1 MLTVISP
8 AKTLDYE
15 SPLPVGLSPTRPD
28 FLADSAELIDI
39 LREYSPSQV
48 ASLMSLSD
56 KLAALNV
63 ARFQSWQPDYAEPD
77 ARPALFA
84 FKGDVYTG
92 LDVERLLATDLDR
105 AQQHLRILSG
115 LYGLL
120 RPLDLMLPYRLEM
133 GTELVNSRGKQLY
146 DFWGDRIT
154 LALNQAL
161 AEQGDE
167 VLINLASN
175 EYFRAVQTKK
185 LKASIFTPQFKD
197 EKNGQFKMIS
207 FFAKKARGLMAR
219 FAIENRV
226 RSTRALRAFNA
237 EGYALAPA
245 ASTPARLVF
254 RRLSTTPASK

>member
-15 SPLPVGLSPTRPD
+15 SPLPVGLAPTRPD

-207 FFAKKARGLMAR
+207 FFAKKARGRMAAWLLQNDVR
-219 FAIENRV
+219 KPEDLRDFAVDGYQFNN
-226 RSTRALRAFNA
+226 ALSS
-237 EGYALAPA
+237 GQ
-245 ASTPARLVF
+245 TLVF
-254 RRLSTTPASK
+254 TRREGDAA

>member
-15 SPLPVGLSPTRPD
+15 SPLPVGLAPTRPD
-28 FLADSAELIDI
+28 FLTDSAELIDI

-92 LDVERLLATDLDR
+92 LDVERLLATELDR

-146 DFWGDRIT
+146 EFWGDRIT

-207 FFAKKARGLMAR
+207 FFAKKARGRMAAWLLQNDVR
-219 FAIENRV
+219 KPEDLRDFAVDGYQFNN
-226 RSTRALRAFNA
+226 ALSS
-237 EGYALAPA
+237 GQ
-245 ASTPARLVF
+245 TLVF
-254 RRLSTTPASK
+254 TRREGDAA

>member
-15 SPLPVGLSPTRPD
+15 SPLPAHLCPTRPD
-28 FLADSAELIDI
+28 FLADSASLIDI
-39 LREYSPSQV
+39 LREYTPAQV

-63 ARFQSWQPDYAEPD
+63 ARFQCWQPDYREPD

-92 LDVERLLATDLDR
+92 IEVERLQAADLER
-105 AQQHLRILSG
+105 AQKHLRILSG

-133 GTELVNSRGKQLY
+133 GTELANPRGRHLY
-146 DFWGDRIT
+146 DFWGDSIT
-154 LALNQAL
+154 LALNAAL
-161 AEQGDE
+161 AEQGDD

-175 EYFRAVQTKK
+175 EYFRAVQPKK
-185 LKASIFTPQFKD
+185 LNATIYTPQFKD
-197 EKNGQFKMIS
+197 EKSGQFKMIS
-207 FFAKKARGLMAR
+207 FFAKKARGRMAAWVLQNDIR
-219 FAIENRV
+219 HPDD
-226 RSTRALRAFNA
+226 LRYFDVDGYQFNNTLSA
-237 EGYALAPA
+237 GQ
-245 ASTPARLVF
+245 TLVF
-254 RRLSTTPASK
+254 TRREGDAA

>member
-1 MLTVISP
+1 
-8 AKTLDYE
+8 
-15 SPLPVGLSPTRPD
+15 
-28 FLADSAELIDI
+28 
-39 LREYSPSQV
+39 
-48 ASLMSLSD
+48 MSLSD

-92 LDVERLLATDLDR
+92 LDVERLLATELDR

-146 DFWGDRIT
+146 EFWGDRIT

-207 FFAKKARGLMAR
+207 FFAKKARGRMAAWLLQNDVHKPEDLR
-219 FAIENRV
+219 DFAVDGYQFNN
-226 RSTRALRAFNA
+226 ALSS
-237 EGYALAPA
+237 GQ
-245 ASTPARLVF
+245 TLVF
-254 RRLSTTPASK
+254 TRREGDAA

>member
-15 SPLPVGLSPTRPD
+15 SPLPVDLATSRPD
-28 FLADSAELIDI
+28 FLSDSAELVAV
-39 LREYSPSQV
+39 LRDYTPAQV
-48 ASLMSLSD
+48 ATLMSLSD

-63 ARFQSWQPDYAEPD
+63 ARFQTWQQEFSEPE

-92 LDVERLLATDLDR
+92 LDVTRLSAAELVR

-133 GTELVNSRGKQLY
+133 GTELPNPRGRQLY
-146 DFWGDRIT
+146 DFWGERIT
-154 LALNQAL
+154 QALNAAL
-161 AEQGDE
+161 AEQGDD

-175 EYFRAVQTKK
+175 EYFRSVQPKK
-185 LKASIFTPQFKD
+185 LNATIYTPQFKD
-197 EKNGQFKMIS
+197 EKNGQYKMIS
-207 FFAKKARGLMAR
+207 FFAKKARGRMA
-219 FAIENRV
+219 AWLLQNDV
-226 RSTRALRAFNA
+226 RQPNDLREFDVDGYAFNS
-237 EGYALAPA
+237 AL
-245 ASTPARLVF
+245 SSGQTLVF
-254 RRLSTTPASK
+254 TRREGVSL

>member
-15 SPLPVGLSPTRPD
+15 SPLPVGLAPTRPD

-92 LDVERLLATDLDR
+92 LDVERLLATELDR

-146 DFWGDRIT
+146 EFWGDRIT

-207 FFAKKARGLMAR
+207 FFAKKARGRMAAWLLQNDVR
-219 FAIENRV
+219 KPEDLRDFAVDGYQFNN
-226 RSTRALRAFNA
+226 ALSS
-237 EGYALAPA
+237 GQ
-245 ASTPARLVF
+245 TLVF
-254 RRLSTTPASK
+254 TRREGDAA

>member
-15 SPLPVGLSPTRPD
+15 SPLPVGLAPTRPD

-92 LDVERLLATDLDR
+92 LDVERLLATELDR

-146 DFWGDRIT
+146 EFWGDRIT

-185 LKASIFTPQFKD
+185 LNASIFTPQFKD

-207 FFAKKARGLMAR
+207 FFAKKARGRMAAWLLQNDVR
-219 FAIENRV
+219 KPEDLRDFAVDGYQFNN
-226 RSTRALRAFNA
+226 ALSS
-237 EGYALAPA
+237 GQ
-245 ASTPARLVF
+245 TLVF
-254 RRLSTTPASK
+254 TRREGDAA

>member
-15 SPLPVGLSPTRPD
+15 SPLPVGLAPTRPD
-28 FLADSAELIDI
+28 FLTDSAELIDI

-48 ASLMSLSD
+48 ALLMSLSD

-146 DFWGDRIT
+146 EFWGDRIT

-175 EYFRAVQTKK
+175 EYFRAVQTKN

-207 FFAKKARGLMAR
+207 FFAKKARGRMAAWLLQNDVR
-219 FAIENRV
+219 KPEDLRDFAVDGYQFNN
-226 RSTRALRAFNA
+226 ALSS
-237 EGYALAPA
+237 GQ
-245 ASTPARLVF
+245 TLVF
-254 RRLSTTPASK
+254 TRREGDAA

>member
-15 SPLPVGLSPTRPD
+15 SPLPVGLAPTRPD

-92 LDVERLLATDLDR
+92 LDVERLLATELDR

-207 FFAKKARGLMAR
+207 FFAKKARGRMAAWLLQNDVR
-219 FAIENRV
+219 KPEDLRDFAVDGYQFNN
-226 RSTRALRAFNA
+226 ALSS
-237 EGYALAPA
+237 GQ
-245 ASTPARLVF
+245 TLVF
-254 RRLSTTPASK
+254 TRREGDAA

>member
-15 SPLPVGLSPTRPD
+15 SPLPADLATSRPD
-28 FLADSAELIDI
+28 FLSDSAELVAV
-39 LREYSPSQV
+39 LREYTPAQV
-48 ASLMSLSD
+48 ATLMSLSD

-63 ARFQSWQPDYAEPD
+63 ARFQTWHQEFSEPE

-92 LDVERLLATDLDR
+92 LDVMRLSAAELAR

-133 GTELVNSRGKQLY
+133 GTELPNPRGKQLY
-146 DFWGDRIT
+146 DFWGERIT
-154 LALNQAL
+154 QALNAAL
-161 AEQGDE
+161 AEQGDD

-175 EYFRAVQTKK
+175 EYFRSVQPKK
-185 LKASIFTPQFKD
+185 LNATIYTPQFKD
-197 EKNGQFKMIS
+197 EKNGQYKMIS
-207 FFAKKARGLMAR
+207 FFAKKARGRMA
-219 FAIENRV
+219 AWLLQNDV
-226 RSTRALRAFNA
+226 RQPNDLRDFDVDGYAFNS
-237 EGYALAPA
+237 AL
-245 ASTPARLVF
+245 SSGQTLVF
-254 RRLSTTPASK
+254 TRREGVSP

>member
-15 SPLPVGLSPTRPD
+15 SPLPADLATSRPD
-28 FLADSAELIDI
+28 FLSESAELVAV
-39 LREYSPSQV
+39 LREYTPAQV
-48 ASLMSLSD
+48 ATLMSLSD

-63 ARFQSWQPDYAEPD
+63 ARFQTWQQVFSEPE

-92 LDVERLLATDLDR
+92 LDVTRLSAAELAR

-133 GTELVNSRGKQLY
+133 GTELLNSRGKHLY
-146 DFWGDRIT
+146 DFWGERIT
-154 LALNQAL
+154 QALNAAL
-161 AEQGDE
+161 AEQGDD

-175 EYFRAVQTKK
+175 EYFRSVQPKK
-185 LKASIFTPQFKD
+185 LNATIYTPQFKD
-197 EKNGQFKMIS
+197 EKNGQYKMIS
-207 FFAKKARGLMAR
+207 FFAKKARGRMA
-219 FAIENRV
+219 AWLLQNDV
-226 RSTRALRAFNA
+226 RQPNDLREFDVDGYAFNS
-237 EGYALAPA
+237 AL
-245 ASTPARLVF
+245 SSGHTLVF
-254 RRLSTTPASK
+254 TRREGASL

>member
-15 SPLPVGLSPTRPD
+15 SPLPVGLAPTRPD
-28 FLADSAELIDI
+28 FLTDSAELIDI

-92 LDVERLLATDLDR
+92 LDVERLLATELDR

-146 DFWGDRIT
+146 EFWGDRIT

-207 FFAKKARGLMAR
+207 FFAKKARGRMAAWLLQNDVR
-219 FAIENRV
+219 KPEDLRDFAVDGYQFNN
-226 RSTRALRAFNA
+226 ALCS
-237 EGYALAPA
+237 GQ
-245 ASTPARLVF
+245 TLVF
-254 RRLSTTPASK
+254 TRREGDAA

>member
-15 SPLPVGLSPTRPD
+15 SPLPVGLAPTRPD

-146 DFWGDRIT
+146 EFWGDRIT

-207 FFAKKARGLMAR
+207 FFAKKARGRMAAWLLQNDVR
-219 FAIENRV
+219 KPEDLRDFAVDGYQFNN
-226 RSTRALRAFNA
+226 ALSS
-237 EGYALAPA
+237 GQ
-245 ASTPARLVF
+245 TLVF
-254 RRLSTTPASK
+254 TRREGDAA

>member
-15 SPLPVGLSPTRPD
+15 SPLPVGLAPTRPD

-92 LDVERLLATDLDR
+92 LDVERLLATELDR

-146 DFWGDRIT
+146 EFWGDRIT

-185 LKASIFTPQFKD
+185 LKASIFTPQFKV

-207 FFAKKARGLMAR
+207 FFAKKARGRMAAWLLQNDVR
-219 FAIENRV
+219 KPEDLRDFAVDGYQFNN
-226 RSTRALRAFNA
+226 ALSS
-237 EGYALAPA
+237 GQ
-245 ASTPARLVF
+245 TLVF
-254 RRLSTTPASK
+254 TRREGDAA

>member
-15 SPLPVGLSPTRPD
+15 SPLPVGLAPTRPD

-92 LDVERLLATDLDR
+92 LDVERLLATELDR

-146 DFWGDRIT
+146 EFWGDRIT

-207 FFAKKARGLMAR
+207 FFAKKARGRMAAWLLQNDVHKPEDLR
-219 FAIENRV
+219 DFAVDGYQFNN
-226 RSTRALRAFNA
+226 ALSS
-237 EGYALAPA
+237 GQ
-245 ASTPARLVF
+245 TLVF
-254 RRLSTTPASK
+254 TRREGDAA

>member
-15 SPLPVGLSPTRPD
+15 SPLPSGLAMTRPD
-28 FLADSAELIDI
+28 FLADSASLIDI
-39 LREYSPSQV
+39 LREYTPAQV

-63 ARFQSWQPDYAEPD
+63 ARFQCWQPNYCEPD

-92 LDVERLLATDLDR
+92 IEVERLQEADLAR
-105 AQQHLRILSG
+105 AQKHLRILSG

-133 GTELVNSRGKQLY
+133 GTELVNPRGKHLY
-146 DFWGDRIT
+146 DFWGDSIT
-154 LALNQAL
+154 LALNAAL
-161 AEQGDE
+161 AEQGDD

-175 EYFRAVQTKK
+175 EYFRAVQPKK
-185 LKASIFTPQFKD
+185 LEAKIYTPQFKD

-207 FFAKKARGLMAR
+207 FFAKKARGRMAAWMLQNDICHPDDLR
-219 FAIENRV
+219 NFNV
-226 RSTRALRAFNA
+226 DGYQFNNALSS
-237 EGYALAPA
+237 GQ
-245 ASTPARLVF
+245 TLVF
-254 RRLSTTPASK
+254 TRREGDAA

>member
-15 SPLPVGLSPTRPD
+15 SPLPVGLAPTRPD

-92 LDVERLLATDLDR
+92 LDVERLLATELDR

-146 DFWGDRIT
+146 EFWGDRIT

-207 FFAKKARGLMAR
+207 FFAKKARGRMAAWLLQNDVR
-219 FAIENRV
+219 KPEDLRDFAVDGYQFNN
-226 RSTRALRAFNA
+226 ALSSGQA
-237 EGYALAPA
+237 
-245 ASTPARLVF
+245 LVF
-254 RRLSTTPASK
+254 TRREGDAA

>member
-15 SPLPVGLSPTRPD
+15 SPLPVGLAPTRPD

-39 LREYSPSQV
+39 LRGYSPSQV

-92 LDVERLLATDLDR
+92 LDVERLLATELDR

-146 DFWGDRIT
+146 EFWGDRIT

-207 FFAKKARGLMAR
+207 FFAKKARGRMAAWLLQNDVR
-219 FAIENRV
+219 KPEDLRDFAVDGYQFNN
-226 RSTRALRAFNA
+226 ALSS
-237 EGYALAPA
+237 GQ
-245 ASTPARLVF
+245 TLVF
-254 RRLSTTPASK
+254 TRREGDAA

>member
-15 SPLPVGLSPTRPD
+15 SPLPVGLAPTRPD

-146 DFWGDRIT
+146 EFWGDRIT

-207 FFAKKARGLMAR
+207 FFAKKARGRMAAWLLQNDVR
-219 FAIENRV
+219 KPEDLRDFAVDGYKFNN
-226 RSTRALRAFNA
+226 ALSS
-237 EGYALAPA
+237 GQ
-245 ASTPARLVF
+245 TLVF
-254 RRLSTTPASK
+254 TRREGDAA

>member
-15 SPLPVGLSPTRPD
+15 SPLPVGLAPTRPD
-28 FLADSAELIDI
+28 FLTDSAELIDI

-146 DFWGDRIT
+146 EFWGDRIT

-207 FFAKKARGLMAR
+207 FFAKKARGRMAAWLLQNDVHKPEDLR
-219 FAIENRV
+219 DFAVDGYQFNN
-226 RSTRALRAFNA
+226 ALSS
-237 EGYALAPA
+237 GQ
-245 ASTPARLVF
+245 TLVF
-254 RRLSTTPASK
+254 TRREGDAA